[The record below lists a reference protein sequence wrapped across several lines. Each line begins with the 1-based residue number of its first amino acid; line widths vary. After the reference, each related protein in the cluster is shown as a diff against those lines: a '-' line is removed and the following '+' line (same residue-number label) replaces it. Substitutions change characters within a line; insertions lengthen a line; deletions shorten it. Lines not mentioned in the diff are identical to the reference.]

1 MNTTFCMAPWINLAC
16 NPDGSMIL
24 CCVALHEEEIP
35 PEERINV
42 IVDNSGV
49 NNEELEIGN
58 VTNDSFEDLWNNQ
71 AMRDVRLNM
80 LRGNSLPQCTQ
91 CYETESRGGF
101 SQRMIYNQK
110 YLEQHIDKVKN
121 TRHDGFVKFS
131 PVELDLRLTNTCNF
145 KCRMCG
151 PNLSSAWERELGKD
165 LPKINL
171 SKIYPQLESLYSD
184 VEEVYFAGG
193 EPLISDHH
201 YEIVKKLNSNV
212 RIRYNTNF
220 SVLNDDIFDI
230 WENFN
235 DVELFISIDGVGKVG
250 EFIRKGF
257 DTKRFLKNWIKFR
270 KRFPTMR
277 VGFNMVVQALNAF
290 HFSDAHE
297 FLLEHNIL
305 NDFTTI
311 NFTVLDHPE
320 YLSISVLDSETKKE
334 VKDKIIKS
342 KNILQYKEILEA
354 IDNDCSIHGK
364 HFKAHCI
371 GLDLMRNEDT
381 IKIVPELHRLLK

>member
-24 CCVALHEEEIP
+24 CCVALHEEEIL
-35 PEERINV
+35 PEEKKNV

-49 NNEELEIGN
+49 KNDELEIGN
-58 VTNDSFEDLWNNQ
+58 VTNNSFEDLWNNQ

-80 LRGNSLPQCTQ
+80 LKGNPLPQCVQ
-91 CYETESRGGF
+91 CYETESRDGT
-101 SQRMIYNQK
+101 SQRMIYNNK
-110 YLEQHIDKVKN
+110 YLQKHIDKVKN
-121 TRHDGFVKFS
+121 TKDDGFTKFS

-151 PNLSSAWERELGKD
+151 PNLSSAWEHELGKD
-165 LPKINL
+165 LPKIDL
-171 SKIYPQLESLYSD
+171 SKIYPQLESLYD
-184 VEEVYFAGG
+184 NVEEVYFAGG

-201 YEIVKKLNSNV
+201 YEIVKNLNSNV

-230 WENFN
+230 WEMFN

-297 FLLEHNIL
+297 FLLKHNIL

-320 YLSISVLDSETKKE
+320 YLSISVLDNETKKE
-334 VKDKIIKS
+334 VKDKIFKS
-342 KNILQYKEILEA
+342 KNVSQYGEILSA
-354 IDNDCSIHGK
+354 IDNDCSKHGE
-364 HFKAHCI
+364 HFKAHCT